1 MRLRTAR
8 TPARSVPIHPR
19 CATDHRNFLHPL
31 TLTSK
36 AARFQSVFPISVF
49 PIHSPSVYPQA
60 SEPSVPDPVSTRTY
74 QRSHRA
80 HELTPEERAVYD
92 TLDPSR
98 IPQHVAIIMDGNGR
112 WAGKRALKRFLG
124 HQQGAESVQFVVETA
139 SRIDL
144 PWITLYAF
152 SLENNLRRPKSEVS
166 FLMTL
171 LKSYLVSNVQ
181 RMNDN
186 NIRMAYIGRTHELPS
201 EVQDTMRWAEEQTA
215 RNTGTTLTLALNYG
229 SRSEIVDATRRLT
242 HAMLAEAAHRG
253 ISVEDMLAAE
263 GVDDAI
269 NARLTEHTLAQSL
282 YTAHMP
288 DPDLV
293 IRTSG
298 EQRIS
303 NFLLWQI
310 AYAEIFVTDRLWPD
324 FRGLHLLEAI
334 ADYQQRERRFGGLG
348 EGSDEN
354 LSATPPTEAALA
366 RR

>member
-1 MRLRTAR
+1 MRDTNN
-8 TPARSVPIHPR
+8 I
-19 CATDHRNFLHPL
+19 CG
-31 TLTSK
+31 
-36 AARFQSVFPISVF
+36 FQ
-49 PIHSPSVYPQA
+49 PS
-60 SEPSVPDPVSTRTY
+60 D
-74 QRSHRA
+74 RA
-80 HELTPEERAVYD
+80 HELSVDERALYD
-92 TLDPSR
+92 TLDPTR

-139 SRIDL
+139 SRINL
-144 PWITLYAF
+144 PWLTLYAF
-152 SLENNLRRPKSEVS
+152 SLENNLRRPKTEVN
-166 FLMTL
+166 FLMKL
-171 LKSYLVSNVQ
+171 LKSYLISNVK

-201 EVQDTMRWAEEQTA
+201 EVQDTMQWATEQTA
-215 RNTGTTLTLALNYG
+215 KNTGTTLTLALNYG
-229 SRSEIVDATRRLT
+229 SRSEIVDATRKLV
-242 HAMLAEAAHRG
+242 HNMLAEAHRRG
-253 ISVEDMLAAE
+253 ISIEDMLATE

-269 NARLTEHTLAQSL
+269 NARLDEQQLSSAL

-288 DPDLV
+288 DPDLIV
-293 IRTSG
+293 RTSG

-348 EGSDEN
+348 ESSDEH
-354 LSATPPTEAALA
+354 LSDTLPTEAELA
-366 RR
+366 RS